1 MSTPDSGYALGHT
14 DRERR
19 RLSLQARFINPLTE
33 DFFLRAGLRQ
43 GMRVLD
49 LGCGVGEVSLL
60 ASRLVGPGGTVT
72 GIDIDECAL
81 EIARERMRVEG
92 LSQARF
98 ERSGLLNFENV
109 EPFDAVVGRLILL
122 HTPDPA
128 AVIRH
133 AVSLLAPGG
142 IIAFQEGPFT
152 RPALAGVPR
161 AEWDRTVDA
170 ITATMERLCKHA
182 AVGLRLWRL
191 LMDAGIVDIQSR
203 GELAVDG
210 SPDSLMFEWLAE
222 TARSIG
228 AEGLEFDGLADRLRA
243 EMVEL
248 GGSAVTPVLYAV
260 SGRKPGAPAPGTR
273 SVGQIG
279 TNLPPIVNRRGR

>member
-1 MSTPDSGYALGHT
+1 
-14 DRERR
+14 
-19 RLSLQARFINPLTE
+19 
-33 DFFLRAGLRQ
+33 
-43 GMRVLD
+43 
-49 LGCGVGEVSLL
+49 
-60 ASRLVGPGGTVT
+60 VT
-72 GIDIDECAL
+72 GIDIDESAL
-81 EIARERMRVEG
+81 EIARERARVEG
-92 LSQARF
+92 LHHARF
-98 ERSGLLNFENV
+98 ECSALLAFQNA

-161 AEWDRTVDA
+161 PEWDRTVDA
-170 ITATMERLCKHA
+170 ITATMERLCKNA

-191 LMDAGIVDIQSR
+191 LTDAGIVDIRSR

-228 AEGLEFDGLADRLRA
+228 AEGLEFDGLAERLRA

-260 SGRKPGAPAPGTR
+260 SGRR
-273 SVGQIG
+273 SRAASQS
-279 TNLPPIVNRRGR
+279 